1 MNEPDEI
8 ESAKLVKAYNAN
20 PKSFEALYGDGCFPP
35 LSKEIME
42 RLKRGIGSFE
52 EEVYYHQTKE
62 GRADLAKQEFNL
74 KDHLPKK
81 PKRGRIG
88 GKPDIDPD
96 WPF

>member
-1 MNEPDEI
+1 MSEPNAK
-8 ESAKLVKAYNAN
+8 ESAKLVKAYHDN
-20 PKSFEALYGDGCFPP
+20 PKEFETLYDDGCFPP
-35 LSKEIME
+35 LSKDIMA
-42 RLKRGIGSFE
+42 RLRRGIGSFE
-52 EEVYYHQTKE
+52 EEVYYHQTQM
-62 GRADLAKQEFNL
+62 GRADLAEQEFNI